1 MIQVILCNDNTSKHI
16 LMSNYIITHEIH
28 YFRVKRHHNKIIH
41 FKNNRIITKNIL
53 RNFRDGKLS
62 NF

>member
-1 MIQVILCNDNTSKHI
+1 
-16 LMSNYIITHEIH
+16 MSNYIITHEIH

-53 RNFRDGKLS
+53 RNFSDGKLS